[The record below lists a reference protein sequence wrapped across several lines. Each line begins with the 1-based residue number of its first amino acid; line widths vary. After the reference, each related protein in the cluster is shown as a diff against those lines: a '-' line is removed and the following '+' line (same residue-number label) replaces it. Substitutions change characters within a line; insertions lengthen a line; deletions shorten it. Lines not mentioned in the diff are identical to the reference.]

1 MEVQP
6 RHQKKPSASARAR
19 RRSYLAGN
27 GGDGGSGGGG
37 GGGGASAE
45 QQQQYKQR
53 KAAALRKRRGSV
65 TLAGSPGLDA
75 VDELALRGAIWWWSS
90 HKLFRLAQ
98 SQGVDDCGPDG
109 LKVCTT
115 TVCNQPTT
123 RSLATDD

>member
-37 GGGGASAE
+37 GGGASAE

-65 TLAGSPGLDA
+65 TLAGTPGLDA